1 MNYPWGHERRF
12 NSYPEYFRKLFGNR
26 VQKVSVDAGL
36 SCPNRDGTVGNG
48 GCTFCNNDAF
58 NPSYCNP
65 VKPVRQQLEE
75 GIGFHKFRYRR
86 ATQYLAYFQTY
97 SNTYGPLEKLKA
109 LYAEA
114 LSVPGI
120 IGLIIATRPD
130 CMSSEKWEYLAE
142 LSKQVY
148 LSLEFGIESVRNETL
163 FRVNRGHTHEQSMQA
178 FTDAGKYGLRTGA
191 HFIIGLPGEDQE
203 SFLTD
208 MGTIARLGMNSIK
221 FHQLQIFRDTALARE
236 FLQNPAGFHF
246 YSLDEYLELVV
257 KLVERLS
264 PDCVVERIAS
274 EVPPRYQLNPGWGQI
289 RYDEVQR
296 RFEKKLE
303 KKNSWQGK
311 YFNSVLP
318 EITLSR

>member
-1 MNYPWGHERRF
+1 MIFHWGHERRF

-36 SCPNRDGTVGNG
+36 TCPNRDGTVGTG

-65 VKPVRQQLEE
+65 AKPIRQQLEE
-75 GIGFHKFRYRR
+75 GISFHRFRYRR

-97 SNTYGPLEKLKA
+97 SNTYTSLEKLKL
-109 LYAEA
+109 LYTEA

-130 CMSSEKWEYLAE
+130 CMSPDKWEYLAE
-142 LSKQVY
+142 LAKQVY
-148 LSLEFGIESVRNETL
+148 LSLEFGIESVRDETL
-163 FRVNRGHTHEQSMQA
+163 LRVNRGHTYEQSAQA
-178 FTDAGKYGLRTGA
+178 FTDARKYGIRTGA
-191 HFIIGLPGEDQE
+191 HFIIGLPGEDKE
-203 SFLTD
+203 SFLSD
-208 MGTIARLGMNSIK
+208 MDRIVLLGMNSIK
-221 FHQLQIFRDTALARE
+221 FHQLQIFRDTALADE
-236 FLQNPAGFHF
+236 FNQNPGEFHL
-246 YSLDEYLELVV
+246 YNLEEYLELVV

-264 PDCVVERIAS
+264 PECVVERIAS
-274 EVPPRYQLNPGWGQI
+274 EVPPRYQLNPGWGKI

-303 KKNSWQGK
+303 ENNSWQGK
-311 YFNSVLP
+311 YYKTSSN
-318 EITLSR
+318 EISI